1 MFKCRVWIKNLKPTT
16 KSKAYK
22 PNPQRNVCKLM
33 TQHKAIT
40 LFFSL
45 CCIGNT
51 LLSAANT
58 LSEYD
63 PTVSVFLFQKKM
75 ATKGSAAAQ
84 YKLGTMYETGTGIPA
99 NISTAQRWYKKAAA
113 QDYKAAQ
120 NRLIFL
126 EIVQKGFSAQQQ
138 PWLKTLRHDARFG
151 DGEALFLLAQLYN
164 KGLGIK
170 QDKALAL
177 KLLKKASAANIA
189 GAEIE
194 RLKIE
199 NQLLQLSPKTQQT
212 TTVQSKTATKKTKES
227 ITVSSALKNK
237 QLQARQRKLQQAA
250 IKQQQEALMQR
261 YQQLEIERNKAIKK
275 PTHITRKHNNSRT
288 DSDLNK
294 DICSG
299 SNRFVASCR

>member
-1 MFKCRVWIKNLKPTT
+1 
-16 KSKAYK
+16 
-22 PNPQRNVCKLM
+22 M
-33 TQHKAIT
+33 TQNKTIT

-45 CCIGNT
+45 FCICNT
-51 LLSAANT
+51 LLSAAST

-99 NISTAQRWYKKAAA
+99 NISTAQRWYKKAAT
-113 QDYKAAQ
+113 QHYKAAQ

-126 EIVQKGFSAQQQ
+126 EIAQKGFSDQHQ

-199 NQLLQLSPKTQQT
+199 NQLLQQNQKVQQT
-212 TTVQSKTATKKTKES
+212 TIIRTKTTTKKTKET
-227 ITVSSALKNK
+227 IPVSAALKNK

-250 IKQQQEALMQR
+250 IKQQQEAFKQR
-261 YQQLEIERNKAIKK
+261 YQQLEIEQNKAIKR
-275 PTHITRKHNNSRT
+275 PTHIIRKNNKNRT

-294 DICSG
+294 SICSG